1 MKVVLIDNRDSFTW
15 NLHQQIESLGAEC
28 TVVPAAEATTAHV
41 RGLKADRIVLSPGPH
56 RPEDATASLEIIR
69 SFSAS
74 VPLLGVCLG
83 HQCLGVVFGKRG
95 SVTHAPDI
103 MHGKTSLVRH
113 TGESI
118 FTGVPNPLRVGR
130 YHSLALSR
138 VPAHFELLAWTGAQ
152 QNPEVIMAIRHESL
166 PVFGVQFHPES
177 FLTQSGD
184 RLMKNFLRGTW

>member
-15 NLHQQIESLGAEC
+15 NLYQQIAALGAAC
-28 TVVPAAEATTAHV
+28 TVLPAQDLTMKNV
-41 RGLKADRIVLSPGPH
+41 RDARPDRIVISPGPH
-56 RPEDATASLEIIR
+56 RPLDAKTSLDVIR
-69 SFSAS
+69 TFHAS

-83 HQCLGVVFGKRG
+83 HQCLGIVFHG
-95 SVTHAPDI
+95 SRAVTHAPTV

-113 TGESI
+113 TGESL

-130 YHSLALSR
+130 YHSLVLTK
-138 VPAHFELLAWTGAQ
+138 VPASFELLAWTGTQ
-152 QNPEVIMAIRHESL
+152 QRPETIMAIRHETL

-184 RLMKNFLRGTW
+184 RLLKNFLRGTW